1 MKKTAFC
8 VFGLTLWMLALC
20 TVLSVKIEALMTA
33 EVVVFRPPDTGSYIQ
48 VLLPIDVLFCEDG
61 QEHVYTVMPASSWKK
76 GNQIMELDSENFSVD
91 YEWKRIT
98 AAYSEKYVLYSTK
111 PLCAGS
117 FVQSQNKE
125 SYADDC
131 YLALYDGGAPA
142 LKQSRQG
149 LVLEAQTQD
158 ALLLSAKQVEHPFME
173 KQVWEKL
180 AKIEDLS
187 DYQGAVEWNGAKKRV
202 YSLSDLEL
210 FLKNLPL
217 VAVLLSFILLS
228 SALLICSCLLVRDVP
243 GNRKRLLANL
253 ILIVLLTIGIPVVV
267 NAIHLPASLLPR
279 RNILEWSHYTQELR
293 QILGALNRLPSSVP
307 MVQTLLASARQTRF
321 LVMGILSAGLF
332 FTGATAAAELYA
344 ARRSRQGTESS
355 DNE

>member
-111 PLCAGS
+111 PLFAGS
-117 FVQSQNKE
+117 FVQSQNKK

-332 FTGATAAAELYA
+332 FTGATAAAALYA
-344 ARRSRQGTESS
+344 ARRSRQGTERS